1 MATRRGRR
9 APTRR
14 DGVRWRAVA
23 TNALVLVSCV
33 AVFRSSRA
41 RNTAAAGDDWDGRLR
56 ARRGRLETTTPT
68 TPTTRTRTRRGETL
82 YVSSHGAFV
91 ALDAT
96 TRARRVLHEGRGA
109 YYGTFASDRAGEAWV
124 VARGDANETR
134 GRDGGRLRRDCC
146 EEALLRIDLTSGDVL
161 EERSVESKFTHD
173 ATRRLRG
180 GVFVAD
186 TGRGRI
192 LELEYPSMKTR
203 YVATLTVREHVN
215 TVLPAN
221 VDEYGEHA
229 VWAVLHN
236 LGPSEVALIDVETG
250 AELAP
255 RLRNVGKK
263 SHGLVSYDGKF
274 LMLNSGEGELI
285 LVDPATDEYEV
296 LWREPSRTFMK
307 GLVVVDEVAYI
318 GVSVFGTRA
327 ERADPEKTSDV
338 VAFDLR
344 RRDVLWRETIQTH
357 GLLNSLFV
365 DRRAGEQARWLDLRK
380 KAFPLTARSM
390 DALLIEHDAVD
401 IRLLREYVDKLPKD
415 AFTQNAQRDN
425 AFLDGRTK
433 NQQAIKPGVDTM
445 HLIFSDRSGEEIFLF
460 PYWEKFRPYVT
471 PLLTS
476 LFTRQLGVEDPTKH
490 IVRLQIAVMNAGAMI
505 HTHVD
510 SGPWATR
517 NHRFHIPIV
526 VPPEMDAAQLII
538 SPPGM
543 DEVAVTLVEGR
554 PFEINNAVEHT
565 VRNHASSWR
574 IHLLV
579 DFSENEIPN
588 SNLHALPVG
597 AICSY
602 ATLGKDRCHAN
613 AMA

>member
-1 MATRRGRR
+1 M
-9 APTRR
+9 
-14 DGVRWRAVA
+14 
-23 TNALVLVSCV
+23 
-33 AVFRSSRA
+33 
-41 RNTAAAGDDWDGRLR
+41 
-56 ARRGRLETTTPT
+56 
-68 TPTTRTRTRRGETL
+68 
-82 YVSSHGAFV
+82 
-91 ALDAT
+91 
-96 TRARRVLHEGRGA
+96 
-109 YYGTFASDRAGEAWV
+109 
-124 VARGDANETR
+124 
-134 GRDGGRLRRDCC
+134 
-146 EEALLRIDLTSGDVL
+146 
-161 EERSVESKFTHD
+161 
-173 ATRRLRG
+173 
-180 GVFVAD
+180 
-186 TGRGRI
+186 
-192 LELEYPSMKTR
+192 
-203 YVATLTVREHVN
+203 
-215 TVLPAN
+215 
-221 VDEYGEHA
+221 
-229 VWAVLHN
+229 
-236 LGPSEVALIDVETG
+236 
-250 AELAP
+250 
-255 RLRNVGKK
+255 
-263 SHGLVSYDGKF
+263 
-274 LMLNSGEGELI
+274 
-285 LVDPATDEYEV
+285 
-296 LWREPSRTFMK
+296 
-307 GLVVVDEVAYI
+307 
-318 GVSVFGTRA
+318 
-327 ERADPEKTSDV
+327 
-338 VAFDLR
+338 
-344 RRDVLWRETIQTH
+344 LWRETIQTH

-526 VPPEMDAAQLII
+526 VPPEVDAAQLII

-543 DEVAVTLVEGR
+543 DEVAVTPVEGR

-565 VRNHASSWR
+565 VRNRASSWR

-597 AICSY
+597 AEPQLELQRLLDTELATVRLVLATVSRWAPQCSG
-602 ATLGKDRCHAN
+602 AHTLDQNARLASWALRVADGRSPRFVTPCHPHHPV
-613 AMA
+613 

>member
-1 MATRRGRR
+1 MCI
-9 APTRR
+9 R
-14 DGVRWRAVA
+14 DR
-23 TNALVLVSCV
+23 
-33 AVFRSSRA
+33 
-41 RNTAAAGDDWDGRLR
+41 
-56 ARRGRLETTTPT
+56 
-68 TPTTRTRTRRGETL
+68 
-82 YVSSHGAFV
+82 
-91 ALDAT
+91 
-96 TRARRVLHEGRGA
+96 
-109 YYGTFASDRAGEAWV
+109 
-124 VARGDANETR
+124 
-134 GRDGGRLRRDCC
+134 
-146 EEALLRIDLTSGDVL
+146 
-161 EERSVESKFTHD
+161 HD

-344 RRDVLWRETIQTH
+344 RRDVLW
-357 GLLNSLFV
+357 LSLIHIS
-365 DRRAGEQARWLDLRK
+365 E
-380 KAFPLTARSM
+380 PT
-390 DALLIEHDAVD
+390 
-401 IRLLREYVDKLPKD
+401 
-415 AFTQNAQRDN
+415 
-425 AFLDGRTK
+425 
-433 NQQAIKPGVDTM
+433 
-445 HLIFSDRSGEEIFLF
+445 
-460 PYWEKFRPYVT
+460 RPY
-471 PLLTS
+471 
-476 LFTRQLGVEDPTKH
+476 
-490 IVRLQIAVMNAGAMI
+490 
-505 HTHVD
+505 
-510 SGPWATR
+510 
-517 NHRFHIPIV
+517 
-526 VPPEMDAAQLII
+526 
-538 SPPGM
+538 
-543 DEVAVTLVEGR
+543 
-554 PFEINNAVEHT
+554 
-565 VRNHASSWR
+565 
-574 IHLLV
+574 
-579 DFSENEIPN
+579 
-588 SNLHALPVG
+588 
-597 AICSY
+597 
-602 ATLGKDRCHAN
+602 
-613 AMA
+613 